1 MDERRKNPRFPVEAP
16 LRLTAGATSATG
28 RLRDICRDAA
38 LVEVEAPLALGAF
51 VTLSLELRGT
61 GDGDVVVSGQ
71 VIRIA
76 PGEKG
81 THATAVLFTEVP
93 PAAAARIEF
102 FLALQTGAVG

>member
-1 MDERRKNPRFPVEAP
+1 MDERRKNPRFPVVAP
-16 LRLTAGATSATG
+16 LRLTAGATSAAA

-51 VTLSLELRGT
+51 VTLSLELPGT
-61 GDGDVVVSGQ
+61 GHGEIMVSGK

-76 PGEKG
+76 PGERG
-81 THATAVLFTEVP
+81 GHAMAVLFTEVP
-93 PAAAARIEF
+93 AAAAARIES